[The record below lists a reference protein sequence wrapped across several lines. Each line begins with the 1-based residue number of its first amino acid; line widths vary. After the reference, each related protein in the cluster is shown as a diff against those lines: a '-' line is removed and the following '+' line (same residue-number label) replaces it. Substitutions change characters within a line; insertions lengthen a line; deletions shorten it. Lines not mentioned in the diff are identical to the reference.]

1 MVHGNPNLRADDA
14 DRDQVTALL
23 SEAYGTGRLT
33 RAELDDR
40 LERTQT
46 ARYRGDLQDLVRDL
60 QATPYPPS
68 HPQTQHTPWQQTPQ
82 MPDLHSQGSYSPGP
96 YPPGSYSPGPHAQGP
111 YSSGAYAQTPY
122 AQGPYGQSATP
133 QGLYSQGPYSQGPL
147 SPQGSHLPPGSGPG
161 HQGDPGYQGESL
173 PPHQLQQILD
183 QQITHRLAMG
193 WRLESRHGWQA
204 VLTYGEPLNPG
215 VHIAHAAITLL
226 TCLVWAIVW
235 AIHASRSGIQRRELI
250 SIDAHGNIH
259 VQPLPK

>member
-33 RAELDDR
+33 REELDDR

-68 HPQTQHTPWQQTPQ
+68 HPQRHTPWQQTPH
-82 MPDLHSQGSYSPGP
+82 MPDPRSQGAYAPGS
-96 YPPGSYSPGPHAQGP
+96 YPPGSPSP
-111 YSSGAYAQTPY
+111 
-122 AQGPYGQSATP
+122 
-133 QGLYSQGPYSQGPL
+133 GPYSQGPYEPGGYAQTPYSQGPYAQGPV
-147 SPQGSHLPPGSGPG
+147 SPQGSHLPPV
-161 HQGDPGYQGESL
+161 GDSGYQGEPL
-173 PPHQLQQILD
+173 PPYQLQQILD
-183 QQITHRLAMG
+183 QQITQRLAMG

-215 VHIAHAAITLL
+215 VHVAHAAITVL

-235 AIHASRSGIQRRELI
+235 AVHASKSGIQRRELI
-250 SIDAHGNIH
+250 SIDACGNIH